1 MESTEGCTIHI
12 TETLPIYPENLN
24 HNTVFFCSAT
34 VKPLVDTTLV
44 DWNALPEQD
53 SHYTNFY
60 CFVWQNK

>member
-44 DWNALPEQD
+44 D
-53 SHYTNFY
+53 
-60 CFVWQNK
+60 